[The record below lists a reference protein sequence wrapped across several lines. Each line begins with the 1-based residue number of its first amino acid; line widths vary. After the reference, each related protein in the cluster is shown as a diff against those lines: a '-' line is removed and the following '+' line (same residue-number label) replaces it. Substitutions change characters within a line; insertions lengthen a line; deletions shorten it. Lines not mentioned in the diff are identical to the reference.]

1 MDAPSIYQK
10 LTPVFQEVF
19 DDVNLIAGPTLSA
32 KDVPEWDSLNHIR
45 LVVSIESEFKIKF
58 TIGEITAM
66 KNVGDLVA
74 LIQKKI

>member
-19 DDVNLIAGPTLSA
+19 DDVDLVPGPALSA

-45 LVVSIESEFKIKF
+45 LVVSIETAFKIKF
-58 TIGEITAM
+58 TVGEITAM

-74 LIQKKI
+74 LIQKKA